1 MHVRR
6 LTVLSALVAAIVV
19 MVPAAALAAAHG
31 PGRGPKAIGQPLKA
45 THRALEGTSTGI
57 NTVNLATGAA
67 TNESSGHLFH
77 FGAVTGHGISDN
89 HSHGSEHPQLYRL
102 RGHRCG
108 ERRPVVRYHFRD
120 GKGYIQGSRNGEDP
134 KYHHRRNRPL
144 YRRRGEVHGNKQ
156 KHTHLY
162 CWIDRDVC
170 FHQHH
175 GGTDQLLV
183 ETFRTDRSLPPRS
196 PSDAETGCR
205 GLVVDLALPE
215 ALVVRTEVLDSCVS
229 IGA

>member
-77 FGAVTGHGISDN
+77 FGAVTGHGIQTITLTGPNTLSFT
-89 HSHGSEHPQLYRL
+89 GSGVTVAANGDQLFATTSGTGR
-102 RGHRCG
+102 
-108 ERRPVVRYHFRD
+108 VTS
-120 GKGYIQGSRNGEDP
+120 KGAATAKTLNTI
-134 KYHHRRNRPL
+134 
-144 YRRRGEVHGNKQ
+144 
-156 KHTHLY
+156 T
-162 CWIDRDVC
+162 
-170 FHQHH
+170 
-175 GGTDQLLV
+175 GGTGRFTGAAGRFTV
-183 ETFRTDRSLPPRS
+183 TSKSTPTSTVGSIETFAFTS
-196 PSDAETGCR
+196 T
-205 GLVVDLALPE
+205 
-215 ALVVRTEVLDSCVS
+215 TEGQISY
-229 IGA
+229 